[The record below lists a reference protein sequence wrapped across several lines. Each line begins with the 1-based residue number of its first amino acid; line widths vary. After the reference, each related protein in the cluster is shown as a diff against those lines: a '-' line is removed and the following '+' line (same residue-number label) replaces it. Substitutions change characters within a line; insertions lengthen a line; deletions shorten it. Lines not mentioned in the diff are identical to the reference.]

1 MKKNISRREFVQTSA
16 AAAAAVSVLPL
27 TSCSTNS
34 SPYDAKGLP
43 TVILGKSGVK
53 VPRMGFGCG
62 SRWMGVA
69 SDDKALEMLEYA
81 LQQGLYY
88 WDTAASYGND
98 IISSEERIGKILK
111 NHREQV
117 FLVSKTGD
125 RDGEKAKESIEK
137 SLKRLQTDHI
147 DLLHVHSITSVE
159 DAEQLGEKGKVL
171 EVLEQYKKEGIIG
184 NIGFTGH
191 ASAEGMK
198 RAAELYDFDAMMMA
212 LNHQATDGSQEF
224 EGSPANYAFQK
235 GMGVIAMK
243 VIRPRETIEGLDP
256 SDLVNYALSLNQ
268 FHMINVGIDNM
279 EVLKSNIQLVKDF
292 LPLNEQK
299 MKEIRIALQPFYR
312 GHRLAWMK
320 PSYKDGWA
328 SGLHQA

>member
-1 MKKNISRREFVQTSA
+1 
-16 AAAAAVSVLPL
+16 
-27 TSCSTNS
+27 
-34 SPYDAKGLP
+34 
-43 TVILGKSGVK
+43 
-53 VPRMGFGCG
+53 
-62 SRWMGVA
+62 
-69 SDDKALEMLEYA
+69 
-81 LQQGLYY
+81 
-88 WDTAASYGND
+88 
-98 IISSEERIGKILK
+98 
-111 NHREQV
+111 
-117 FLVSKTGD
+117 
-125 RDGEKAKESIEK
+125 
-137 SLKRLQTDHI
+137 
-147 DLLHVHSITSVE
+147 
-159 DAEQLGEKGKVL
+159 
-171 EVLEQYKKEGIIG
+171 
-184 NIGFTGH
+184 
-191 ASAEGMK
+191 MK

-243 VIRPRETIEGLDP
+243 VIRPRETIKGLDP

-299 MKEIRIALQPFYR
+299 MKEIRIALQPFYQ